1 MLNEY
6 YRDNNINELDLNCAE
21 AVLHVANV
29 AYNLDLKSE
38 TMILSSA
45 FGGGMGIE
53 DKCGALTASIMI
65 LGYMFVK
72 DRAHESGLIKEI
84 TRDYFRNFEEL
95 MKSLDCGPLKK
106 MHRTESAGCDT
117 VIAAALETLES
128 TINKFSGKRVR

>member
-1 MLNEY
+1 MLSEY

-21 AVLHVANV
+21 AVLHVANC
-29 AYNLDLKSE
+29 AYNLDLKPE

-53 DKCGALTASIMI
+53 DKCGALTASIMV

-72 DRAHESGLIKEI
+72 DRAHESSLIKEI
-84 TRDYFRNFEEL
+84 TRDYFKSFDEL

-106 MHRTESAGCDT
+106 MHRTESAGCDP
-117 VIAAALETLES
+117 VISAALETLDF
-128 TINKFSGKRVR
+128 TISKFSDKRVR